1 MREQRMIEIMKVIGD
16 EGFASMQDLAERLE
30 VSISTVRRDVAELS
44 RNKLVSYS
52 KNIVVPVSES
62 SIDGPF
68 RFRAGI
74 NSQAKQAIS
83 REAVRLIKDGSTI
96 FIDSSSTA
104 LPMAGMLPGVYS
116 LTVVTNSLHVLER
129 IRSSRVQ
136 VQLVGGEMSVMSNGF
151 YGPLAEESLRR
162 YNFDFG
168 FFSPVAVTPQNYAAE
183 TTLEAASIRQ
193 VAMERTACP
202 VLLFDH
208 TKVGMRR
215 PYNFAR
221 LDEFSYLITD
231 DAVHEFGKDIKVCRV
246 KGGSL

>member
-1 MREQRMIEIMKVIGD
+1 MREQRMLEIMKIVGD
-16 EGFASMQDLAERLE
+16 KGFADMQELAEKLG
-30 VSISTVRRDVAELS
+30 VSISTVRRDIAELS

-52 KNIVVPVSES
+52 KNIVVPASEN

-68 RFRAGI
+68 SFRAGI

-83 REAVRLIKDGSTI
+83 KEAVGLVKDGSTI

-104 LPMAGMLPGVYS
+104 LPMAGMLPGAYS

-129 IRSSRVQ
+129 IRSSRIQ
-136 VQLVGGEMSVMSNGF
+136 VQLVGGEMSAMSNGF

-168 FFSPVAVTPQNYAAE
+168 FFSPVAVTSQNYAAE
-183 TTLEAASIRQ
+183 TTPEAASIRQ

-208 TKVGMRR
+208 TKLGLRR

-221 LDEFSYLITD
+221 LEEFAYLITD
-231 DAVHEFGKDIKVCRV
+231 DTAHEFGRNVKVCRV
-246 KGGSL
+246 HA

>member
-1 MREQRMIEIMKVIGD
+1 MREQRMSEIMKIIG
-16 EGFASMQDLAERLE
+16 EKGFADMQELAEELD
-30 VSISTVRRDVAELS
+30 VSISTVRRDIAELS

-52 KNIVVPVSES
+52 KNIVVPVSEN

-68 RFRAGI
+68 SFRAGM

-83 REAVRLIKDGSTI
+83 KEAVRLIKDGSTV

-104 LPMAGMLPGVYS
+104 LPMAGMLPGSYS
-116 LTVVTNSLHVLER
+116 LTVVTNGLHVLER
-129 IRSSRVQ
+129 IRSSRIQ
-136 VQLVGGEMSVMSNGF
+136 VQLVGGEMSVTSHGF

-183 TTLEAASIRQ
+183 TSLEAASIRQ

-208 TKVGMRR
+208 TKVGLRR

-221 LDEFSYLITD
+221 LEEFHYLVTD
-231 DAVHEFGKDIKVCRV
+231 DAAHEFGQNVQVCRV
-246 KGGSL
+246 RT